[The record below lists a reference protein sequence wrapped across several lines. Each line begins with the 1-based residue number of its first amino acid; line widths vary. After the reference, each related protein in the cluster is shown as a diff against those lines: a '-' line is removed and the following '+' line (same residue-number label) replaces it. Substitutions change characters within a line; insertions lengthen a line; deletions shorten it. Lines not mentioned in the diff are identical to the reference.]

1 MSKLGTGGRRGGEVV
16 TGVDFLPYS
25 GWLLLH
31 LRVCAPTAVIC
42 IVPCWCRAS
51 TSCNPQT
58 NLLHLAHWPLL
69 RESLTLL
76 LDLDLRCSRSLEE
89 SLKSPLM
96 AWRASCPMLSSSLH
110 SDDLMSDIEPLPA
123 SGPNSAQTTPSQACP
138 SIQEDLVS
146 SQQPRLHSQPSSPYA
161 HRGGSSE
168 VTAQLYASLRR
179 SKEVEAQARAH
190 LEPVTSSRRSI
201 LRPER
206 NPVSRA
212 RAVLNAEALG
222 HREES
227 EGSEESNSQTSSTLS
242 SPRSQQST
250 FSVLT
255 TYQKIEDQPLAGLH
269 QKRPSSPEGRLSEVS
284 GDSGCMA
291 GQNTQDPY
299 TDPENLDEEAST
311 KLDINTIKM
320 SGSRPISEMESV
332 RYHLQGMLRAS
343 KDLPYS
349 DSSFMVVG
357 LGEKEEDLSF
367 TSDSTANLL
376 TAKPLQE
383 ISPPL
388 SITGMEELFPRYT
401 NLRSQSV
408 SDTEQQLRDSLE
420 KERTRRKHLERHIQ
434 NLQNR
439 LLELQQQLA
448 IAASS
453 DQKKNIM
460 IEQLD
465 KTLAKVVEGWNKQE
479 AELNDKMRK
488 VQQEKEEVMQVEHQ
502 QQESL
507 AKLEQNLS
515 QTMEKLEREQ
525 KEAAERRKQ
534 NEMLEKEKRILVRSL
549 ESEKQREQVLQSQL
563 DEAVS
568 ALHQEQKCLE
578 TLRAT
583 LEEEQESWARK
594 ERQLEERY
602 QGLQEES
609 ERQLESEKARS
620 QKDSRLALDAKQT
633 VISVQGQVQK
643 LESELDATRRER
655 DSLQMDI
662 TLLKARHESQK
673 MKLESEL
680 RVALE
685 KQITERLSEVHN
697 GNARQLASVREQ
709 HRKQLLEL
717 SSHQEKELA
726 NQLSQFK
733 AELLERD
740 EKMRHV
746 TEDYETRLAKCQ
758 EETRELAAA
767 KKKLESQR
775 SEMVG
780 RLQSM
785 MQSHWNEALR
795 VLMNEQS
802 PQAIKVCQVDKRL
815 SDSCLAL
822 HDSRNSSMQKT
833 MAVPPSK
840 SEPLLP
846 SEYTQQKLFQANL
859 MDSLSSAASDLK
871 AGENIPNRS
880 SRTTASVHGKPKA
893 AVQSF
898 HRGHSEMSVDSGI
911 MGGSHDHGT
920 HNSLSSESMVSQAV
934 SLHPANQR
942 SSQKLTDKE
951 PEHPSSLSGY
961 GPRSVGGSVS
971 SHCHNRSED
980 YRNFLLANQSNF
992 YPLIASG
999 NLTAELS
1006 QLLNYSFASQ
1016 TSFHPLE
1023 PQPDETGLSTAR
1035 HLYSSR
1041 PDLPQERAD
1050 RVPYSPG
1057 FIRQLKAVLGHPL
1070 DDLAHNR
1077 LTDDTDNM
1085 TLSDTAQS
1093 EGISFQNTYPQGH
1106 ESTALLPES
1115 TQRHNMQHYIRLL
1128 LDRTP
1133 GDPLNEKHSSLSH
1146 SMSQL
1151 SLLQGDHLG
1160 YRDRST
1166 GIWDHLRQ
1174 PPAGPQA
1181 AVKVPQAVQKSK
1193 VPEVATHSRE
1203 HHTPPKALP
1212 NFQAAPITPNDVA
1225 EISRARAL
1233 YQALNGQ
1240 PLAEEIL
1247 NYLQGI
1253 EQAGLEVKGDMN
1265 PEHQGNQ
1272 TARRCLDPKLNDAER
1287 KEVVPVPRRPSSTR
1301 ACSEKPPSTKTVK
1314 KTVPPPPSQGSIKGN
1329 RSGVWR

>member
-1 MSKLGTGGRRGGEVV
+1 
-16 TGVDFLPYS
+16 
-25 GWLLLH
+25 
-31 LRVCAPTAVIC
+31 
-42 IVPCWCRAS
+42 
-51 TSCNPQT
+51 
-58 NLLHLAHWPLL
+58 
-69 RESLTLL
+69 
-76 LDLDLRCSRSLEE
+76 
-89 SLKSPLM
+89 M
-96 AWRASCPMLSSSLH
+96 AWRASCPILSSSLH

-123 SGPNSAQTTPSQACP
+123 SGPNSAPTTPSQAC
-138 SIQEDLVS
+138 SSVQEDLVN
-146 SQQPRLHSQPSSPYA
+146 SQQPRLHSQPSSPYS
-161 HRGGSSE
+161 HRCGSSE

-212 RAVLNAEALG
+212 RVVLHAEALG

-250 FSVLT
+250 FLVVPT
-255 TYQKIEDQPLAGLH
+255 HQRIEDQSRAGHH

-299 TDPENLDEEAST
+299 TDPENLEEEVSEKLST
-311 KLDINTIKM
+311 ELDINTIKM

-349 DSSFMVVG
+349 DSSFMVAG
-357 LGEKEEDLSF
+357 MGEKEEELSF

-408 SDTEQQLRDSLE
+408 SDPSSYTEQQLRDSLE

-453 DQKKNIM
+453 DKKKNIM

-488 VQQEKEEVMQVEHQ
+488 LQQEKEEATQVKHK

-507 AKLEQNLS
+507 SKLEQSLS
-515 QTMEKLEREQ
+515 QTVEKLEREQ

-568 ALHQEQKCLE
+568 ALHQEQKRLE
-578 TLRAT
+578 SLRAT
-583 LEEEQESWARK
+583 LEEEQESWALK
-594 ERQLEERY
+594 ERQLEDRY
-602 QGLQEES
+602 QGLQEEC

-620 QKDSRLALDAKQT
+620 QKDARLALDAKQT
-633 VISVQGQVQK
+633 VMSVQGQVQK

-662 TLLKARHESQK
+662 TLLKARHESQR

-680 RVALE
+680 KVALE
-685 KQITERLSEVHN
+685 QQVTERLSEVHDD
-697 GNARQLASVREQ
+697 NARQMASVREQ

-717 SSHQEKELA
+717 SSRQEKELA

-746 TEDYETRLAKCQ
+746 TEDYEIRLAKCQ

-767 KKKLESQR
+767 KKRLESQR

-795 VLMNEQS
+795 VLMSEQS
-802 PQAIKVCQVDKRL
+802 PQAIKVCQVEKRL
-815 SDSCLAL
+815 SDSCLTL
-822 HDSRNSSMQKT
+822 HDSKHSSIQKT

-846 SEYTQQKLFQANL
+846 SEYTQQKLFQVNL
-859 MDSLSSAASDLK
+859 MDSLSNAASDLK
-871 AGENIPNRS
+871 AVENIPNMS
-880 SRTTASVHGKPKA
+880 SRTTAPVHGKPKA

-911 MGGSHDHGT
+911 MGGSHDHST
-920 HNSLSSESMVSQAV
+920 LNSLTSESMVSQAV

-942 SSQKLTDKE
+942 SSQKPPDKE
-951 PEHPSSLSGY
+951 PEHPSSLSSH
-961 GPRSVGGSVS
+961 GPRSVTGGSVS
-971 SHCHNRSED
+971 NHYHNRSED
-980 YRNFLLANQSNF
+980 YRNFLLANQSHF

-999 NLTAELS
+999 HLTADLS
-1006 QLLNYSFASQ
+1006 QLLNHSFASQ
-1016 TSFHPLE
+1016 MSFNPLE
-1023 PQPDETGLSTAR
+1023 PQPDETGLSTA
-1035 HLYSSR
+1035 
-1041 PDLPQERAD
+1041 
-1050 RVPYSPG
+1050 
-1057 FIRQLKAVLGHPL
+1057 LGHPL
-1070 DDLAHNR
+1070 EDLAQHL
-1077 LTDDTDNM
+1077 LTDDTDHM
-1085 TLSDTAQS
+1085 TLSDTAHS
-1093 EGISFQNTYPQGH
+1093 EGISFQNTSPQGP
-1106 ESTALLPES
+1106 ERTSLPPEN

-1174 PPAGPQA
+1174 PPTGQQA
-1181 AVKVPQAVQKSK
+1181 AVRVPQAVQKSK
-1193 VPEVATHSRE
+1193 VPEVAPHSRE
-1203 HHTPPKALP
+1203 PHTPPKALP
-1212 NFQAAPITPNDVA
+1212 NFHAPPMTPKDVA
-1225 EISRARAL
+1225 EISRARPL
-1233 YQALNGQ
+1233 YQTHSGQ

-1247 NYLQGI
+1247 SYLQGI
-1253 EQAGLEVKGDMN
+1253 EQAGLEGKGDMN

-1301 ACSEKPPSTKTVK
+1301 ACNEKPQSTKTVK
-1314 KTVPPPPSQGSIKGN
+1314 KTVPPPSQGSIKSN